1 MRKILISSFLILYC
15 FLATG
20 QHTATELRKSFLNSS
35 GDVMVAAHRGVH
47 DKFPENSL
55 AAIEEA
61 IRLHVDIVEIDVKVS
76 KDGIPFLMH
85 DRTMDRTTNGKGD
98 PENYSWEELQL
109 LNIVDNGKITS
120 LKIPSLEEA
129 LIVSRGK
136 ILVDLDLKTDRIK
149 DVISVVEK
157 TNMQQ
162 EVIFFESDYNILS
175 SVKKSNNK
183 YFIMPRIHS
192 IQEADSA
199 ISLFDPPVI
208 HLDFGC
214 YTDESVALIKGSFA
228 RIWINSLGE
237 PDEEI
242 RNGAAKRSLKKL
254 LSKGANIIQTD
265 EPALLLEAL
274 EKNGYR
280 PEL

>member
-1 MRKILISSFLILYC
+1 
-15 FLATG
+15 
-20 QHTATELRKSFLNSS
+20 
-35 GDVMVAAHRGVH
+35 MVAAHRGVH

-76 KDGIPFLMH
+76 NDGVPFLMH

-98 PENYSWEELQL
+98 PENYSWEELQR
-109 LNIVDNGKITS
+109 LNIVDKGKITP

-129 LIVSRGK
+129 LIVARGK

-157 TNMQQ
+157 TNTQE
-162 EVIFFESDYNILS
+162 EVIFFESDFNILL
-175 SVKKSNNK
+175 SVKKSNSK

-214 YTDESVALIKGSFA
+214 YTDESVSLIKGSFA

-237 PDEEI
+237 PDQDI
-242 RNGAAKRSLKKL
+242 RNGEAKRSLKKL

-265 EPALLLEAL
+265 EPALLLETL